1 MAFAR
6 VPIAMKWFIAR
17 VLCLCAPILFGA
29 CAASSLPGY
38 QNAYRGYDVPQP
50 LVNQIKAKFA
60 SEGLTQASVA
70 RDNTGRIQLVGT
82 YRNEDEVDTA
92 FLIVQAIVG
101 LKSTS
106 PFYPEHVVQK
116 RWDVAAGQALAKF
129 THGQAMQAG
138 QSVKRALVVG
148 INHFADPYH
157 LPDIQGADDAQVVQR
172 YLEHAGYHV
181 TALLN
186 QQATQANVKLA
197 IAQMNA
203 EIGPKDDVFI
213 YISSHG
219 NMPVPS
225 PEGGDNR
232 KMSIMVYDSGDE
244 QTIRS
249 NSRADVILHFQLHAV
264 PDTLVQ
270 DLARKP
276 TRITRVVIDTCYSG
290 DMLNDIVDESA
301 TYVRRANGNRSEYE
315 GVSLASWTGDAYTSK
330 SIRFSDDGSGAGQ
343 GQGVGAKNG
352 DEVDRRRS
360 GYNIITATSP
370 NEESLGPPKGV
381 FANPVAPEETLKGSY
396 FTQSLFAYLDHYHGQ
411 LAPAFRDA
419 KEFTSRTA
427 IEVSH
432 GKVHQ
437 IPREY
442 STIPTAQNELN

>member
-6 VPIAMKWFIAR
+6 VPIAMKRFIAR
-17 VLCLCAPILFGA
+17 LLCLCAPILFGA
-29 CAASSLPGY
+29 CAATSLPGY
-38 QNAYRGYDVPQP
+38 QNAYQGYDVPQP

-60 SEGLTQASVA
+60 SEGLAQASVA

-106 PFYPEHVVQK
+106 PFYPEHVLQK
-116 RWDVAAGQALAKF
+116 RWDVAAGQAVAKF
-129 THGQAMQAG
+129 THGQAEQAK

-148 INHFADPYH
+148 INHFGDPYH
-157 LPDIQGADDAQVVQR
+157 LPDIQGADDARVVQR

-186 QQATQANVKLA
+186 QQATQANVELA
-197 IAQMNA
+197 IAKMNA
-203 EIGPKDDVFI
+203 AIGPKDDVFI

-225 PEGGDNR
+225 PEGSDHR

-249 NSRADVILHFQLHAV
+249 NNRADVILHFQRHAV

-276 TRITRVVIDTCYSG
+276 SRITRVVIDTCYSG
-290 DMLNDIVDESA
+290 DMLNDIVDDSA
-301 TYVRRANGNRSEYE
+301 AYIRRANGNRSEYE
-315 GVSLASWTGDAYTSK
+315 GVSLASWTGEAYTSK
-330 SIRFSDDGSGAGQ
+330 GIRFSDDGAQQEQSA
-343 GQGVGAKNG
+343 ADKHA
-352 DEVDRRRS
+352 DAVDRSRS
-360 GYNIITATSP
+360 GYNIITATSA
-370 NEESLGPPKGV
+370 NEESLGPTSGV
-381 FANPVAPEETLKGSY
+381 FASPVEPEKTLKGSY
-396 FTQSLFAYLDHYHGQ
+396 FTQSLFAYLDYYHGQ

-419 KEFTSRTA
+419 KAFTSRTA
-427 IEVSH
+427 IEISH

-442 STIPTAQNELN
+442 STIPTAQNDLN